1 MKSVVTYFIAFFTS
15 FILAFLLTPLV
26 RRAAFRFDVLDHPR
40 APVKIHREPVPYLGG
55 VAIFL
60 AFLIPVVV
68 GLLVLDIPEEGRE
81 QLLGILL
88 GGTIIVALGLADDL
102 QGLSARTKLFVESL
116 AAIVLIMFGVRLK
129 FLPFWPSVPLTIL
142 WVVGIINAFNIID
155 IMDGLSSGVAFIAAL
170 ALIAIA
176 LPGNQVFVILACAAL
191 AGASLGFLR
200 HNLFPAK
207 IYMGDAGSLFLGFT
221 MAALAIGTS
230 YTAVNRIAL
239 FAPLLILGIPIYDT
253 FLVTVLRTKKGRS
266 ILRASNDHFALRL
279 VALGLSRKKTVL
291 IVYLIS
297 ILLAIA
303 GVIVTRVEIKWAIL
317 TYCLVILISFLVGH
331 RLAQIEMKEETH
343 G

>member
-1 MKSVVTYFIAFFTS
+1 MLEYYLIAFLS
-15 FILAFLLTPLV
+15 SLVLVLLSTPLA
-26 RRAAFRFDVLDHPR
+26 RRMAFRFDILDHPR
-40 APVKIHREPVPYLGG
+40 APVKVHKEPVPYLGG
-55 VAIFL
+55 VAIYL
-60 AFLIPVVV
+60 AFLIPVIV
-68 GLLVLDIPEEGRE
+68 GFFLLDIPKEGRE

-88 GGTIIVALGLADDL
+88 GGVIIIALGLADDL
-102 QGLSARTKLFVESL
+102 QGLSAKTKLSIESL

-129 FLPFWPSVPLTIL
+129 FLLFWPSIPLTIL
-142 WVVGIINAFNIID
+142 WVVGITNAFNIID
-155 IMDGLSSGVAFIAAL
+155 IMDGLASGVTFIASL

-176 LPGNQVFVILACAAL
+176 LPGDQAFVILASCAL

-200 HNLFPAK
+200 YNFFPAK

-221 MAALAIGTS
+221 MASLAIGTS

-239 FAPLLILGIPIYDT
+239 FAPILILGIPIYDT
-253 FLVTVLRTKKGRS
+253 FLVTALRTKRGRS

-303 GVIVTRVEIKWAIL
+303 GVIVTLVEIRWAIFI
-317 TYCLVILISFLVGH
+317 YCLVILFSFLVGH
-331 RLAQIEMKEETH
+331 RLAQIEMREEIH